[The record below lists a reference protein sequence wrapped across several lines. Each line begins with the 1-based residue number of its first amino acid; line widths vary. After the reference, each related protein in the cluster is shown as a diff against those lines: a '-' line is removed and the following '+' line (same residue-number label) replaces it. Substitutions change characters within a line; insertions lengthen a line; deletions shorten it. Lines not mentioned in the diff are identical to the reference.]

1 VPTIQPSTVTPF
13 YWIRFY
19 FEDDETGMLRQMAE
33 QMKRW
38 DKQEDFVRDWDLGD
52 HGIHPKKLATI
63 DEKISYLKRNAFRY
77 VVRRFSQFLKKKNV
91 KVGQTEAETVAR
103 EIAVHFEKRNIFKKL
118 NMQTWMLNY
127 SDYAIKK
134 AV

>member
-1 VPTIQPSTVTPF
+1 MNIKFKKSQYIIGNQVEFLNFMRTRAQLIHLSNVF
-13 YWIRFY
+13 F
-19 FEDDETGMLRQMAE
+19 
-33 QMKRW
+33 
-38 DKQEDFVRDWDLGD
+38 RDL
-52 HGIHPKKLATI
+52 HFAVM
-63 DEKISYLKRNAFRY
+63 E
-77 VVRRFSQFLKKKNV
+77 FLKKKSV

-127 SDYAIKK
+127 PDYAVKK